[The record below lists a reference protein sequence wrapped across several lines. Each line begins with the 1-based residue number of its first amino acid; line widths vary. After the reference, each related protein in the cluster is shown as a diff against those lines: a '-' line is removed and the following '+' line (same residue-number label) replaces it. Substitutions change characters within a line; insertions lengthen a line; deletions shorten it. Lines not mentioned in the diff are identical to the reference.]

1 MTYEILDIMAENQIS
16 TNSDILNQRIACFA
30 DITRISK
37 LWTTCHS
44 PWSAQLYN
52 AYASLQY
59 FASTQIG
66 DCVPEDGNWRDQ
78 KFVGCADA
86 I

>member
-52 AYASLQY
+52 AYASLQLIARTEIVG
-59 FASTQIG
+59 F
-66 DCVPEDGNWRDQ
+66 VPDGKIWED
-78 KFVGCADA
+78 
-86 I
+86 